1 MKTFIVCLTV
11 AIGLGGLG
19 FANYIRNAHLEE
31 GTKPRPYKGF
41 SEAEVDA
48 LIVAYTGE
56 RDGLSNRL
64 KNTGDRTKIMDGYAP
79 SDFGG
84 KVNAFE
90 NFQRKNEAWRGTNRS
105 RLEMVVE
112 LEKLEFEKQY
122 RRKRKESPW
131 EAILKRVV
139 TL

>member
-1 MKTFIVCLTV
+1 
-11 AIGLGGLG
+11 
-19 FANYIRNAHLEE
+19 
-31 GTKPRPYKGF
+31 
-41 SEAEVDA
+41 
-48 LIVAYTGE
+48 
-56 RDGLSNRL
+56 
-64 KNTGDRTKIMDGYAP
+64 MDGYAP